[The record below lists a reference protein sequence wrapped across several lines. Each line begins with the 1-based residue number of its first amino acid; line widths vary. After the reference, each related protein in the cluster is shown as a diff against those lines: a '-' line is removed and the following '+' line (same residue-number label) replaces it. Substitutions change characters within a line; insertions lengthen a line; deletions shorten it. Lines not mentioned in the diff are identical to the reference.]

1 KFRGIFMK
9 KVTYTM
15 IFALLM
21 TVLSA
26 CSGDKVTVGTQTYSE
41 TKTMAYIYKELI
53 EDNTDLT
60 VDVKTDMAT
69 DTLVLEAMMKDE
81 VQIGTTYT
89 GTALASFFEIDNP
102 RDPDATMEQTQNDF
116 KDEYDINVFDE
127 LGFANTYALAVTEE
141 FAEEHDLEKVSD
153 LAEIADDVKFG
164 SDTSWLE
171 RKGDDGYEA
180 FIDLYGF
187 EFGTA
192 KPMSPNLVYHA
203 LMNEDYDVVLAYSTD
218 ARIDVYDLK
227 TLEDD
232 EQFFPPYDASSYVN
246 QETLDEHPEL
256 EEIFEDLVGKFD
268 LDTIR
273 QLNRKVD
280 EDGEEP
286 QDVAKEYLEE
296 EGMLD

>member
-1 KFRGIFMK
+1 MK

-192 KPMSPNLVYHA
+192 KPMSPNLVYDA